1 MSYVVWHWRVICYEN
16 RFMNPCEYSIP
27 EGALKAFRMLHNV
40 IENHC
45 VLLIFIFYQ
54 KQFKSGLLSDLLF
67 STLLVQ
73 NYCLPW
79 GRRTSLL
86 PGVA

>member
-1 MSYVVWHWRVICYEN
+1 VSYVIQHWRVICYEN
-16 RFMNPCEYSIP
+16 RFMNLCELSVP
-27 EGALKAFRMLHNV
+27 EGALKAFRMLDNV

-45 VLLIFIFYQ
+45 VLIFRFYQ
-54 KQFKSGLLSDLLF
+54 KPFKAGLHSDLLF

-73 NYCLPW
+73 NCCLPW
-79 GRRTSLL
+79 GRRTSLV